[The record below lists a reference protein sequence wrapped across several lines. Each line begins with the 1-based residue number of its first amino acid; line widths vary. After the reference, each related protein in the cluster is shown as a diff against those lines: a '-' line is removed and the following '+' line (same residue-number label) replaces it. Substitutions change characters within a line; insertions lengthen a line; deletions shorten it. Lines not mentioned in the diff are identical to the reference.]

1 MLIEPGCRDGA
12 RIDRLALVT
21 ACSAEMPVSVDGGI
35 TEDIAPLC
43 VTAGAP
49 SGVVGRALL
58 VDLPPGAPLF
68 RETSNVGTHQASPE
82 VRPIRNRPGPLDRY
96 TIPTTDQETMT

>member
-1 MLIEPGCRDGA
+1 MLIEPGSRDRA

-21 ACSAEMPVSVDGGI
+21 ACPAEMPVSVDGGI

-43 VTAGAP
+43 VTAGAQ

-68 RETSNVGTHQASPE
+68 RETSNVGTHQASPDG
-82 VRPIRNRPGPLDRY
+82 RPIRNRPGQLDRY
-96 TIPTTDQETMT
+96 THPYNRSGTMT